1 MREYCGNRPAKLR
14 FSIIDFFVN
23 SLVFIVGKKKNHS
36 YNPPKQVLLFNF
48 GHLGDILMMGYMVS
62 ALKKQYPSVQ
72 IHLVVGKWCK
82 VLVEKNP
89 QYEKVYYLDHYKT
102 NRQAIST
109 FAKYKIYIEG
119 VLSLLKSCKNISY
132 THSFD
137 FRYSGYNANLIVPFL
152 NIQQKYGFG
161 TKGFG
166 GLLDKE
172 YFMLADGTQT
182 IDVQAQGL
190 NDIGVAIDSAT
201 IEATL
206 PSCLEEKTAL
216 NLSNNYFMLFP
227 EAGTTNRMFT
237 FNFWINI
244 VETLL
249 LQKKNAQ
256 IMVCGVTDFS
266 EKLNEALIAK
276 FGTTTITP
284 FSKLSI
290 PQIISTLKSSQ
301 GAITLDS
308 FPAHLSASQT
318 PTLCLFKEGTGSE
331 YFPINAFSTYIIH
344 NHQFSKNFYTFRS
357 KMKIV
362 YIDSFENQGFNDILT
377 MAISTVFK

>member
-1 MREYCGNRPAKLR
+1 
-14 FSIIDFFVN
+14 
-23 SLVFIVGKKKNHS
+23 
-36 YNPPKQVLLFNF
+36 
-48 GHLGDILMMGYMVS
+48 
-62 ALKKQYPSVQ
+62 
-72 IHLVVGKWCK
+72 
-82 VLVEKNP
+82 
-89 QYEKVYYLDHYKT
+89 
-102 NRQAIST
+102 
-109 FAKYKIYIEG
+109 
-119 VLSLLKSCKNISY
+119 
-132 THSFD
+132 
-137 FRYSGYNANLIVPFL
+137 
-152 NIQQKYGFG
+152 
-161 TKGFG
+161 
-166 GLLDKE
+166 
-172 YFMLADGTQT
+172 
-182 IDVQAQGL
+182 
-190 NDIGVAIDSAT
+190 
-201 IEATL
+201 
-206 PSCLEEKTAL
+206 
-216 NLSNNYFMLFP
+216 MLFP